1 MIFFL
6 KNIMKQGEMSN
17 EGLVHIKKY
26 MYIHTYKSEEFII
39 LLPKIRSG
47 IIIMISR

>member
-1 MIFFL
+1 MIFL
-6 KNIMKQGEMSN
+6 KNIMKQG

-39 LLPKIRSG
+39 LLTEIRAG